1 MLPYDREELGY
12 GPDTADAV
20 VVWQGGTAPAPTA
33 EANAKI
39 VVTVPGTRAV
49 LAA

>member
-20 VVWQGGTAPAPTA
+20 VVWQGGNAPPPTA
-33 EANAKI
+33 RADAKI
-39 VVTVPGTRAV
+39 VVTLPDTRAE
-49 LAA
+49 LAL